1 MIRLEQDTI
10 NKVVVTLRE
19 FTTISNPFYLF
30 EFISDDTNDSK
41 IFTGADISTNIN
53 RYNEFNIELTTSTED
68 LLNSVIKLPLKG
80 FYTYNIYSQVSST
93 NLDLANITE
102 LVEVGKVYVDGTVK
116 PIITTY
122 EDGTDNKIV
131 YNG

>member
-41 IFTGADISTNIN
+41 IFTGLDISTNVN

-68 LLNSVIKLPLKG
+68 LLNSVVKLPLKG
-80 FYTYNIYSQVSST
+80 FYTYNIYSQVSNT

-102 LVEVGKVYVDGTVK
+102 LVEVGKVYVDGAVK
-116 PIITTY
+116 PIVTVY